1 MNEPKK
7 LKRAVIKEEFVALT
21 GSVEKAVILNQL
33 IYWSERIR
41 DFDKFI
47 NEENTRKENHGIE
60 EIEDLCHGWIY
71 KTSQELSE
79 ETMLGKSP
87 QTIRRH
93 LDELIEKGW
102 IQARKNPKY
111 KWDQTYQYR
120 VNIAKIQSDLF
131 ELGYPL
137 DGYEHSLSPISKMEN
152 GETTGNIAI
161 SKMENGE
168 SKMEIQTVKTGD
180 AIPEITTEIT
190 TEEEEEE
197 RITEGGNIVLPANNS
212 ESGFQEN
219 KDSTHIDDILQEPGT
234 FSNKKIAEEGQKILT
249 AANPDET
256 ETTAYPFSNL
266 EPPGIYE
273 RPPLGQEKGHDS
285 NDLVE
290 MVREKL
296 GIEHT
301 LAFLLVARCRDK
313 LDKVI
318 DQLVNAKKPIQN
330 MTAYL
335 LTLMAHPDQ
344 WDLFMENVENGFLTR
359 ERLEK
364 KREVKPKRP
373 EEERE
378 IYFPPSVKNG

>member
-1 MNEPKK
+1 M
-7 LKRAVIKEEFVALT
+7 VALLPYLDST
-21 GSVEKAVILNQL
+21 ITV
-33 IYWSERIR
+33 
-41 DFDKFI
+41 
-47 NEENTRKENHGIE
+47 
-60 EIEDLCHGWIY
+60 
-71 KTSQELSE
+71 LS
-79 ETMLGKSP
+79 LSG
-87 QTIRRH
+87 
-93 LDELIEKGW
+93 
-102 IQARKNPKY
+102 
-111 KWDQTYQYR
+111 YQY
-120 VNIAKIQSDLF
+120 
-131 ELGYPL
+131 
-137 DGYEHSLSPISKMEN
+137 
-152 GETTGNIAI
+152 T
-161 SKMENGE
+161 
-168 SKMEIQTVKTGD
+168 
-180 AIPEITTEIT
+180 
-190 TEEEEEE
+190 
-197 RITEGGNIVLPANNS
+197 
-212 ESGFQEN
+212 
-219 KDSTHIDDILQEPGT
+219 GT
-234 FSNKKIAEEGQKILT
+234 FSNKKIAEEGQEILT

-373 EEERE
+373 EEERK
-378 IYFPPSVKNG
+378 YTSRLQ

>member
-93 LDELIEKGW
+93 LGELIKKGW
-102 IQARKNPKY
+102 VQARKNPKY

-120 VNIAKIQSDLF
+120 VNIVKIQSDLF
-131 ELGYPL
+131 ESGYPL
-137 DGYEHSLSPISKMEN
+137 DGYEHNASPISKMEN
-152 GETTGNIAI
+152 ESTSGNIAT

-168 SKMEIQTVKTGD
+168 SKMEIQAVKIGD

-190 TEEEEEE
+190 TEKEEEE
-197 RITEGGNIVLPANNS
+197 RITEGENITLPANNS

-219 KDSTHIDDILQEPGT
+219 KDSAHIDDILQEPGT
-234 FSNKKIAEEGQKILT
+234 FSNKKIAEEGQEILT
-249 AANPDET
+249 AANPDEMKT
-256 ETTAYPFSNL
+256 NHYAFSNL
-266 EPPGIYE
+266 APPK
-273 RPPLGQEKGHDS
+273 PSLGQSYDS
-285 NDLVE
+285 KDPVE
-290 MVREKL
+290 MVKEKL

-301 LAFLLVARCRDK
+301 LAFLLVARCQDK

-318 DQLVNAKKPIQN
+318 KQLTEAKKPIQN

-335 LTLMAHPDQ
+335 LTLIARPDQ
-344 WDLFMENVENGFLTR
+344 WELFMESVENEFLTR
-359 ERLEK
+359 ERPK
-364 KREVKPKRP
+364 KKRREVKPKRSN
-373 EEERE
+373 EERE
-378 IYFPPSVKNG
+378 IYIPPSAKRD

>member
-1 MNEPKK
+1 MKEPKR
-7 LKRAVIKEEFVALT
+7 LKRVVIKEEFVALT
-21 GSVEKAVILNQL
+21 GSVEKAIILNQL
-33 IYWSERIR
+33 LYWSERIK

-47 NEENTRKENHGIE
+47 TEENARKEKHGIE

-71 KTSQELSE
+71 KTSLELSE

-120 VNIAKIQSDLF
+120 VNIVKIQSDLF

-137 DGYEHSLSPISKMEN
+137 DGYEHSFSPISKMEN
-152 GETTGNIAI
+152 GETTENIAI
-161 SKMENGE
+161 SILENGE
-168 SKMEIQTVKTGD
+168 PKMEIQTVKTGD

-190 TEEEEEE
+190 TEIEEE
-197 RITEGGNIVLPANNS
+197 RITEGGNMVLPASNS
-212 ESGFQEN
+212 ESGFQEGEN
-219 KDSTHIDDILQEPGT
+219 GLIDDVVQDLPGT
-234 FSNKKIAEEGQKILT
+234 LNAKKITEEGKESLT
-249 AANPDET
+249 AADPEKMKT
-256 ETTAYPFSNL
+256 IPYPFSNP
-266 EPPGIYE
+266 ETIYE
-273 RPPLGQEKGHDS
+273 KPPQSQGHD
-285 NDLVE
+285 NKDPVE
-290 MVREKL
+290 MVKEKL
-296 GIEHT
+296 GVGQT
-301 LAFLLVARCRDK
+301 LAFLLVARCQDK

-335 LTLMAHPDQ
+335 LTLLAHPDQ
-344 WDLFMENVENGFLTR
+344 WYLFMENVENEFLTR
-359 ERLEK
+359 ERPKK

-373 EEERE
+373 DEERE
-378 IYFPPSVKNG
+378 IYIPPSAKRD